1 MATTLEGKKGE
12 KRLLSARLRFRP
24 MPPPP
29 RTREHPAAFLEEH
42 GSFPEGPFTREM
54 PREGHLAA
62 ALAIRLRGGIG
73 NWPIRYVG
81 AISGLN
87 HQTIRNILNGTTWPD
102 LRTIA
107 RLEVA
112 LKTRLWGTEHRKRPS
127 YYKSFHPQ

>member
-1 MATTLEGKKGE
+1 
-12 KRLLSARLRFRP
+12 

-42 GSFPEGPFTREM
+42 GSFPEGSLHAGDAL
-54 PREGHLAA
+54 EGHLAA
-62 ALAIRLRGGIG
+62 ALAIRLRDGIG
-73 NWPIRYVG
+73 DWSIRYVG

-112 LKTRLWGTEHRKRPS
+112 LKTQLWGTEHRKRPS
-127 YYKSFHPQ
+127 YYDSFSPPMIGEPPPRCSYAASVGK